1 MRNPVFIVGVVRSGT
16 TWVWGLLTSHTDVVP
31 LEMHDLKPEVQ
42 SMADGQRWTS
52 ETGLFSQHST
62 EFAVTVVGAKT
73 QVYPDKVVIE
83 KTPDHVFHVQRML
96 DAFPSCHVILMVR
109 DPRAVVASMLNTPF
123 FPNPSFERF
132 LARCRRMMAEGA
144 KWYAHPMV
152 TTQRYEDLLRDT
164 PEQVKMLLETI
175 GLDREQAPRMV
186 EENAGVSKVRR
197 EGTYR
202 RAELYSY
209 RDELT
214 GQQAR
219 RVAEVNASV
228 MELYGYGGETA

>member
-1 MRNPVFIVGVVRSGT
+1 
-16 TWVWGLLTSHTDVVP
+16 
-31 LEMHDLKPEVQ
+31 
-42 SMADGQRWTS
+42 
-52 ETGLFSQHST
+52 
-62 EFAVTVVGAKT
+62 
-73 QVYPDKVVIE
+73 
-83 KTPDHVFHVQRML
+83 
-96 DAFPSCHVILMVR
+96 
-109 DPRAVVASMLNTPF
+109 
-123 FPNPSFERF
+123 
-132 LARCRRMMAEGA
+132 MMAEGA